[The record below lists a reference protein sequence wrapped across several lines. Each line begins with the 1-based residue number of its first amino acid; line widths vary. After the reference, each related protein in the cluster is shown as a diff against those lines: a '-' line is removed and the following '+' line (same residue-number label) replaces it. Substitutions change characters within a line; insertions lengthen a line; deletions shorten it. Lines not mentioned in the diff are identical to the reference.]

1 MNWNSIIS
9 DVTFNLR
16 ISKFYEKFV
25 NETKFITKFINET
38 LFYCFCLEIWLFPWH
53 SEGNYYWGL
62 TFVNNN
68 LYKCLCSDWN
78 SADAG
83 FSLHKIWFWK
93 REKNIR
99 RNCLNAVI
107 VTNIRLY
114 CCTIEADWFQNY
126 YLWLSVQFYI
136 SILFVCFFSSRA
148 THYSLVC
155 CISWCMFKFKQS
167 SVCSLFIMIHPC
179 NRRFSAMNDLYA
191 IALYFSVVFL
201 LKEILVVIFSIY
213 SQ

>member
-1 MNWNSIIS
+1 MNWNVIIS
-9 DVTFNLR
+9 DVVFNFR
-16 ISKFYEKFV
+16 ISKLSEKFV
-25 NETKFITKFINET
+25 NET
-38 LFYCFCLEIWLFPWH
+38 LFYCFFFRNLIWLFPWH

-68 LYKCLCSDWN
+68 LCKCLCRLELSWCWF
-78 SADAG
+78 
-83 FSLHKIWFWK
+83 FSTWKMVSKAIKKYQEKLLECSYSNQYSIVLLHN
-93 REKNIR
+93 RS
-99 RNCLNAVI
+99 
-107 VTNIRLY
+107 
-114 CCTIEADWFQNY
+114 
-126 YLWLSVQFYI
+126 WLVSKLLSMTFC
-136 SILFVCFFSSRA
+136 SILYQYSVCFFSSRA

-155 CISWCMFKFKQS
+155 CISWCMFKLKQS